1 MSILA
6 KILTLFRGAAT
17 EAGQSIVDKNATRIL
32 DQEIRDAQADSVRA
46 KEDLTRLMA
55 QQKLANDKL
64 DAKRA
69 KKAEYEGHIGRLLEQ
84 GDEALARDVAA
95 KVGQLEGEIA
105 DEEKALATS
114 TAAVQKLHASIKTA
128 DRRIEGL
135 QQQVDQVKANE
146 SVLRA
151 QAAIS
156 ARHSGQN
163 AKLRTAL
170 DSLER
175 VKTRQAEQSAQIDA
189 ADTLAAS
196 EGDGDLNARLAAA
209 GVVPGQI
216 SADAV
221 LARYRKTEVVQ
232 HPRAQLDAP
241 QNESAP
247 LPAASETDKVRT

>member
-17 EAGQSIVDKNATRIL
+17 EAGQAIVDNHATRIL

-55 QQKLANDKL
+55 QQKLAGDKL

-84 GDEALARDVAA
+84 GDETLARDVAA

-105 DEEKALATS
+105 DEEKALARA
-114 TAAVQKLHASIKTA
+114 TAAVQKLHASIKSA

-189 ADTLAAS
+189 ADALAAG

-209 GVVPGQI
+209 GVVPGQV
-216 SADAV
+216 SADTV
-221 LARYRKTEVVQ
+221 LARFRTTSVVQ
-232 HPRAQLDAP
+232 HPREQLDAP
-241 QNESAP
+241 KNDAAA
-247 LPAASETDKVRT
+247 LPAASERSKV

>member
-17 EAGQSIVDKNATRIL
+17 DAGQAIVDRNATRIL
-32 DQEIRDAQADSVRA
+32 DQEIRDAQADSLRA

-55 QQKLANDKL
+55 QQKLAADKL

-105 DEEKALATS
+105 AEEKALTATA
-114 TAAVQKLHASIKTA
+114 AAVQKLHASIKAA

-175 VKTRQAEQSAQIDA
+175 VKTRQAEQSAQIEA
-189 ADTLAAS
+189 ADALAAS
-196 EGDGDLNARLAAA
+196 EGDGDLHARLAAA
-209 GVVPGQI
+209 GVVAGQV

-241 QNESAP
+241 ADQGVP
-247 LPAASETDKVRT
+247 LPAAGETSKVRP